1 MRLTLLFTLIFT
13 ISSAAA
19 TVVRVDTPV
28 GSFYIDLFED
38 EAPRT
43 VANFLNYLRDGDYE
57 NSFIHRSSVD
67 FVIQGGGFVFENGE
81 IGEVPEDASI
91 ANEFGVP
98 NTRGTIAMAKISGDP
113 DSATSQWFINVEDNP
128 DLDRTNGGF
137 SVFGQVMGDG
147 MQVVDVINSIDSTRT
162 NTELPLLRFDD
173 GEEISREN
181 IVFTTITEVPLFTA
195 NGGLSGAWFN
205 ADTSGQGWL
214 FDVIDQPDRR
224 QVFMAWF
231 TYDTQEPPADETAGF
246 GSQQHRWFTGIGDLN
261 DNTAVIP
268 IRVNSGGVF
277 NDPRDTEA
285 QTVGTLTVRFE
296 SCRNATVTFDFDD
309 DALGEE
315 TVPITRLSP
324 DRFCAELVPPADD

>member
-13 ISSAAA
+13 VSSAAA

-57 NSFIHRSSVD
+57 NSFIHRNEPR

-81 IGEVPEDASI
+81 TSDVPEDDPI
-91 ANEFGVP
+91 DNEVTVM
-98 NTRGTIAMAKISGDP
+98 NTRGTVAMAKIGGDP
-113 DSATSQWFINVEDNP
+113 DSATSQWFINVQDNP
-128 DLDRTNGGF
+128 NLDEDNGGF
-137 SVFGQVMGDG
+137 SVFGRVMGDG
-147 MQVVDVINSIDSTRT
+147 MEVVDIINSLATTRQGVPLYRYDSGPVSD
-162 NTELPLLRFDD
+162 EH
-173 GEEISREN
+173 
-181 IVFTTITEVPLFTA
+181 IVFTDITEVPLFTA

-246 GSQQHRWFTGIGDLN
+246 GSQQHRWFTGLGDLN

-296 SCRNATVTFDFDD
+296 GCRNATVTFDFDD
-309 DALGEE
+309 DAFGEE